1 MVLLIM
7 PSLEGL
13 KREWREASANL
24 GASNWQYWRYVAF
37 PILFPSLMAS
47 VVLLFGNAF
56 GAYATAYAL
65 TGGSLNLVPIMIG
78 AEIRGD
84 VLHNV
89 GLGYALAFGMVVVM
103 GVTIVGYNWLQI
115 KSSRWLQ

>member
-1 MVLLIM
+1 
-7 PSLEGL
+7 
-13 KREWREASANL
+13 
-24 GASNWQYWRYVAF
+24 
-37 PILFPSLMAS
+37 
-47 VVLLFGNAF
+47 
-56 GAYATAYAL
+56 
-65 TGGSLNLVPIMIG
+65 MIG